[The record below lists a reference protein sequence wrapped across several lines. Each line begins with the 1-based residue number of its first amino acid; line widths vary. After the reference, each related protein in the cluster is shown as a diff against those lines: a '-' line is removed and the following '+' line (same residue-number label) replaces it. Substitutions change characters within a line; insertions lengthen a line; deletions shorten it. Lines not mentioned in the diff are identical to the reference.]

1 DGNHDSNNDT
11 NVNGNHDNND
21 DTNVNDHHDSNDNRT
36 DNEDKNLPETGNNE
50 QSNGTLLG
58 SLFAAAGTLFL
69 AGKRR
74 KNRTD
79 KK

>member
-1 DGNHDSNNDT
+1 MNDNNNDNTNVNDNNNGNT
-11 NVNGNHDNND
+11 NVNGN
-21 DTNVNDHHDSNDNRT
+21 HDSNDNRT